1 VAAGCARRAQSS
13 VPRLR
18 QVVVRFSDQEL
29 REIRAAAASAGL
41 AVGAWVGESVVAA
54 AHAVAADAGV
64 AERAL
69 LRALIE
75 ANAAGC
81 AADDDVVGGLVDGLI
96 DVLVARL
103 S

>member
-1 VAAGCARRAQSS
+1 M
-13 VPRLR
+13 R

-29 REIRAAAASAGL
+29 REIRAAAAAAGL
-41 AVGAWVGESVVAA
+41 AVGAWVGESVVSAA
-54 AHAVAADAGV
+54 RAVAADTGF

-75 ANAAGC
+75 TKAAGC
-81 AADDDVVGGLVDGLI
+81 ASDDEVVGALVDGLI
-96 DVLVARL
+96 DVLVARV

>member
-1 VAAGCARRAQSS
+1 VAGGCARRAQSS

-18 QVVVRFSDQEL
+18 QLVVRFSDHEL
-29 REIRAAAASAGL
+29 REIRAAAAAAGL

-54 AHAVAADAGV
+54 ARATAADGGFH
-64 AERAL
+64 ERAL

-75 ANAAGC
+75 AQAAGC
-81 AADDDVVGGLVDGLI
+81 IADDAAIGALVDGLV